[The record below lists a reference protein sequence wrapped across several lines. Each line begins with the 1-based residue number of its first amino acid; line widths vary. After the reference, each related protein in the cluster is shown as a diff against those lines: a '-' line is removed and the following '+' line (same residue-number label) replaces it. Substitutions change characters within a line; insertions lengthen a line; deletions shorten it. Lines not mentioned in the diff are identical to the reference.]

1 MFGPERVQLE
11 QAVSDVQA
19 MHFGSHALQILG
31 SSDGNFPG
39 RQELRQS
46 LPCRYAL
53 LLPVRV
59 QAEQLVAVPLQAIHL
74 SSHWLQTLGLVEE
87 YFPVGQE
94 ETQTLLLR

>member
-1 MFGPERVQLE
+1 MQEEQLALDNAH
-11 QAVSDVQA
+11 AV
-19 MHFGSHALQILG
+19 HFGSQLVQILG
-31 SSDGNFPG
+31 LSDGKFPG

-46 LPCRYAL
+46 VPCRYAL

-59 QAEQLVAVPLQAIHL
+59 QAEQLVAVPLQAMHL

-94 ETQTLLLR
+94 ETHTLLLR